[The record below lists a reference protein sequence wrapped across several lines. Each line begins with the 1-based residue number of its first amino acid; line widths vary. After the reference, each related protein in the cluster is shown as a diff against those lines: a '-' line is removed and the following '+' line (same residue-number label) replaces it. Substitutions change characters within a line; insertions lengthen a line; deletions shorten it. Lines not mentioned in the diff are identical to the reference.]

1 MAFISKLSIF
11 GRSQEGKA
19 RSGVRAAQHLCS
31 GARYS
36 AQAGVSASSHAD
48 GLVLLNANDGR
59 VFTANLIAAQIWEG
73 VLSGLSVESIAAEIA
88 NRYQMDPSDA
98 ERDVAAFLSDLCRR
112 RLLRVS
118 EDAA

>member
-11 GRSQEGKA
+11 GRSQEGKT
-19 RSGVRAAQHLCS
+19 RSGVRPAQPPCS
-31 GARYS
+31 SARYS

-59 VFTANLIAAQIWEG
+59 VFTANLIAAQIWER
-73 VLSGLSVESIAAEIA
+73 VLNGSNAESIAAEIA
-88 NRYQMDPSDA
+88 DRYQMDLSDA
-98 ERDVAAFLSDLCRR
+98 ERDVAAFLSDLCSR